1 MLDVLINYLF
11 MYVPQRNK
19 WINFYFELFE
29 IHNTYFPAHSRICL
43 LFRFFLFLHG
53 KVTELRILL
62 VTLTASTHK
71 SMELVCTVVKNDSTD
86 ENNTINFFFKWNGYM
101 SQGL

>member
-43 LFRFFLFLHG
+43 LFRFFF
-53 KVTELRILL
+53 I
-62 VTLTASTHK
+62 SSWK
-71 SMELVCTVVKNDSTD
+71 SNRVKNIARDSYGQYAQKHGISVYCCEKRLD
-86 ENNTINFFFKWNGYM
+86 
-101 SQGL
+101 